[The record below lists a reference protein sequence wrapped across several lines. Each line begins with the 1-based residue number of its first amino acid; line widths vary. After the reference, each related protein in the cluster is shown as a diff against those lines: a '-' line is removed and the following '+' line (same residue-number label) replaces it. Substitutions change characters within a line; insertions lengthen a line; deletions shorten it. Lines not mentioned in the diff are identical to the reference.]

1 MRHSLLSSLLEVVER
16 NARLRERIALFEI
29 GPVFHPLEGQLLPDE
44 PLHLAV
50 ALTGPR
56 HLPGWKSAGEQADAV
71 QPFDFYDL
79 KGLLEEVFTGMHV
92 EGLRWEA
99 AQHPS
104 YHPGKCAQIWLGER
118 PLGFMGELHPLVRQR
133 YDLPPSALLAAELDV
148 QAILTA
154 IPPQYFV
161 ETVPAFPP
169 VLEDLALVVDETV
182 PAARVAELIRQAGG
196 KVVQGVSLFDLYR
209 GSQIEAGK
217 KSLAYSITYQAKDRT
232 LTDKDVAGIRQKIVR
247 RLEQELGA
255 RLRS

>member
-1 MRHSLLSSLLEVVER
+1 VER

-56 HLPGWKSAGEQADAV
+56 HLPGWSANGEQSSAV
-71 QPFDFYDL
+71 KPFDFYDL
-79 KGLLEEVFTGMHV
+79 KGVLEEAFA
-92 EGLRWEA
+92 GLHLEDVRWEA
-99 AQHPS
+99 AQHPT
-104 YHPGKCAQIWLGER
+104 YHPGKCAQVWIGER

-133 YDLPPSALLAAELDV
+133 YDLPPTNLLAAELDA
-148 QAILTA
+148 QAILA
-154 IPPQYFV
+154 SIPPQNFV

-169 VLEDLALVVDETV
+169 VLEDLAVVVDEAV
-182 PAARVAELIRQAGG
+182 PAARVAEAIWQAGG
-196 KVVQGVSLFDLYR
+196 KVVKGVRLFDLYR
-209 GSQIEAGK
+209 GAQIGAGK
-217 KSLAYSITYQAKDRT
+217 KSLAYSITYQAKDHT

-255 RLRS
+255 SLRSCRFMT